1 MIKLGLILVMLAPQ
15 LVAARKNYGPAAHL
29 TLLLFSLVCVT
40 AFFLLFPTGA
50 PGAETS
56 SGDLNLTY
64 LGFTAIGLA
73 GLVPLFWALEQM
85 FPTYDFTIT
94 TLIAQALGPVLT
106 ASMLLVSRGGSLPSL
121 LEWAALALVIS
132 LYAAGLHV
140 VSYGKM
146 K

>member
-1 MIKLGLILVMLAPQ
+1 MINLGLITVMTFPQ
-15 LVAARKNYGPAAHL
+15 LLAARRRYGPAAHL
-29 TLLLFSLVCVT
+29 TLLLLSLVSVA
-40 AFFLLFPTGA
+40 AFFVFVPLQSAMGSEQTPA
-50 PGAETS
+50 PN
-56 SGDLNLTY
+56 LNY
-64 LGFTAIGLA
+64 LGFAAIGLA

-106 ASMLLVSRGGSLPSL
+106 ASTLLVSRGGSLPSL